1 MPIVLDKQ
9 QRIIAVGDLYQQQ
22 TIKQWIIISKMEMNS
37 VMHNDLKEVLL
48 TEEDIQNIC
57 KELGAQLT
65 KDYQG
70 KPLVCVGILKGSAM
84 FMSDLIKRS
93 DTHLSIDFMD
103 VSSYHGGTES
113 TGEVQII
120 KDLGSSIENKDVLI
134 IEDILETGTTLKSIT
149 ELLQSRK
156 VNSLEIVTLLDK
168 PNRRK
173 ADIEAKYVGK
183 KIPDEFV
190 VGYGLDYRELYRN
203 LPYIGT
209 LKPEVYSN

>member
-1 MPIVLDKQ
+1 
-9 QRIIAVGDLYQQQ
+9 
-22 TIKQWIIISKMEMNS
+22 MEMNS

-84 FMSDLIKRS
+84 FMSDLIKRI

-209 LKPEVYSN
+209 LKPECIQINFLINFSYYYYAFEK

>member
-1 MPIVLDKQ
+1 
-9 QRIIAVGDLYQQQ
+9 
-22 TIKQWIIISKMEMNS
+22 
-37 VMHNDLKEVLL
+37 MHKDLKNVLL
-48 TEEDIQNIC
+48 SEEDIQNIC
-57 KELGAQLT
+57 KEMGAIIT
-65 KDYQG
+65 EDYKDR
-70 KPLVCVGILKGSAM
+70 PLVCVGILKGSVM
-84 FMSDLIKRS
+84 FMADLIKRI

-113 TGEVQII
+113 TGEVQIL
-120 KDLGSSIENKDVLI
+120 KDLGASIEKKDVLI

-190 VGYGLDYRELYRN
+190 VAYGLDYGELYRN

-209 LKPEVYSN
+209 LKPEIHSK

>member
-1 MPIVLDKQ
+1 MKKYNLIATAAAGIEAIV
-9 QRIIAVGDLYQQQ
+9 G
-22 TIKQWIIISKMEMNS
+22 N
-37 VMHNDLKEVLL
+37 
-48 TEEDIQNIC
+48 
-57 KELGAQLT
+57 EL
-65 KDYQG
+65 
-70 KPLVCVGILKGSAM
+70 
-84 FMSDLIKRS
+84 R
-93 DTHLSIDFMD
+93 HLG
-103 VSSYHGGTES
+103 Y
-113 TGEVQII
+113 EVQV
-120 KDLGSSIENKDVLI
+120 ENGRVRFQGT

-156 VNSLEIVTLLDK
+156 VNSLEIATLLDK

-209 LKPEVYSN
+209 LKAEVYSK

>member
-1 MPIVLDKQ
+1 MHEDIKSIVL
-9 QRIIAVGDLYQQQ
+9 
-22 TIKQWIIISKMEMNS
+22 S
-37 VMHNDLKEVLL
+37 
-48 TEEDIQNIC
+48 EEEIQAIC
-57 KELGAQLT
+57 KDLGQQLT

-70 KPLVCVGILKGSAM
+70 KPLVCVGILKGSVM
-84 FMSDLIKRS
+84 FMADLIKRI

-149 ELLQSRK
+149 ELLESRK

-190 VGYGLDYRELYRN
+190 VGYGLDYAENYRN

-209 LKPEVYSN
+209 LKPEIYSK

>member
-1 MPIVLDKQ
+1 
-9 QRIIAVGDLYQQQ
+9 
-22 TIKQWIIISKMEMNS
+22 
-37 VMHNDLKEVLL
+37 MHNDLKEIIL
-48 TEEDIQNIC
+48 TEEEIQTLC
-57 KELGAQLT
+57 KTLGQQIT
-65 KDYQG
+65 QDYQN
-70 KPLVCVGILKGSAM
+70 KPLVCVGILKGSVM
-84 FMSDLIKRS
+84 FMADLIKRI
-93 DTHLSIDFMD
+93 DTHLAIDFMD

-120 KDLGSSIENKDVLI
+120 KDLGTSIENKDVLI

-190 VGYGLDYRELYRN
+190 VGYGLDYGEHYRN

-209 LKPEVYSN
+209 LKPEVYTK

>member
-1 MPIVLDKQ
+1 MHEDIKSIVL
-9 QRIIAVGDLYQQQ
+9 
-22 TIKQWIIISKMEMNS
+22 S
-37 VMHNDLKEVLL
+37 
-48 TEEDIQNIC
+48 EEEIQAIC
-57 KELGAQLT
+57 KDLGQQLT

-70 KPLVCVGILKGSAM
+70 KPLVCVGILKGSVM
-84 FMSDLIKRS
+84 FMADLIKRI

-149 ELLQSRK
+149 ELLESRK

-190 VGYGLDYRELYRN
+190 VGYGLDYGEHYRN
-203 LPYIGT
+203 LPYIGR
-209 LKPEVYSN
+209 

>member
-1 MPIVLDKQ
+1 
-9 QRIIAVGDLYQQQ
+9 
-22 TIKQWIIISKMEMNS
+22 MEMNS

-57 KELGAQLT
+57 KELGEQLI

-84 FMSDLIKRS
+84 FMSDLIKRI

>member
-1 MPIVLDKQ
+1 
-9 QRIIAVGDLYQQQ
+9 
-22 TIKQWIIISKMEMNS
+22 MEMNS

-84 FMSDLIKRS
+84 FMSDLIKRI

-209 LKPEVYSN
+209 LKPEVYSNKFFNQFQLLLLCV

>member
-1 MPIVLDKQ
+1 MHEDIKSIVL
-9 QRIIAVGDLYQQQ
+9 
-22 TIKQWIIISKMEMNS
+22 S
-37 VMHNDLKEVLL
+37 
-48 TEEDIQNIC
+48 EEEIQAIC
-57 KELGAQLT
+57 KDLGQQLT

-70 KPLVCVGILKGSAM
+70 KPLVCVGILKGSVM
-84 FMSDLIKRS
+84 FMADLIKRI

-149 ELLQSRK
+149 ELLESRK

-190 VGYGLDYRELYRN
+190 VGYGLDLS
-203 LPYIGT
+203 LIHI
-209 LKPEVYSN
+209 

>member
-1 MPIVLDKQ
+1 MK
-9 QRIIAVGDLYQQQ
+9 
-22 TIKQWIIISKMEMNS
+22 
-37 VMHNDLKEVLL
+37 NDLKEILL
-48 TEEDIQNIC
+48 TEDDIQAIC
-57 KELGAQLT
+57 ETLGRKIT
-65 KDYQG
+65 EDYKGKDLY
-70 KPLVCVGILKGSAM
+70 CVGILKGSVL
-84 FMSDLIKRS
+84 FMTDLIKRI
-93 DTHLSIDFMD
+93 DVPLAIDFMD

-113 TGEVQII
+113 TGEVQIL

-149 ELLQSRK
+149 ELLASRR

-173 ADIEAKYVGK
+173 AEIEAKYVGK

-190 VGYGLDYRELYRN
+190 VGYGLDYQEKYRN

-209 LKPEVYSN
+209 LKQEVYAK

>member
-1 MPIVLDKQ
+1 MKD
-9 QRIIAVGDLYQQQ
+9 
-22 TIKQWIIISKMEMNS
+22 
-37 VMHNDLKEVLL
+37 DLKEILL
-48 TEEDIQNIC
+48 TEADIKAICED
-57 KELGAQLT
+57 LGKT
-65 KDYQG
+65 ITEDYNG
-70 KPLVCVGILKGSAM
+70 KPLLCVGILKGSVM
-84 FMSDLIKRS
+84 FMADLIKHI

-113 TGEVQII
+113 TGEVQIL
-120 KDLGSSIENKDVLI
+120 KDLSTSIENKDILI

-149 ELLQSRK
+149 NLLKSRG

-173 ADIEAKYVGK
+173 ANIEAKYVGK

-190 VGYGLDYRELYRN
+190 VGYGLDYGELYRN

-209 LKPEVYSN
+209 LKPEIYSK

>member
-1 MPIVLDKQ
+1 
-9 QRIIAVGDLYQQQ
+9 
-22 TIKQWIIISKMEMNS
+22 
-37 VMHNDLKEVLL
+37 MHNDLKEIIL
-48 TEEDIQNIC
+48 TEEEIQTLC
-57 KELGAQLT
+57 KTLGEQIT
-65 KDYQG
+65 QDYQN
-70 KPLVCVGILKGSAM
+70 KPLVCVGILKGSVM
-84 FMSDLIKRS
+84 FMADLIKRI
-93 DTHLSIDFMD
+93 DTHLAIDFMD

-120 KDLGSSIENKDVLI
+120 KDLGTSIENKDVLI

-183 KIPDEFV
+183 KNS
-190 VGYGLDYRELYRN
+190 R
-203 LPYIGT
+203 
-209 LKPEVYSN
+209 

>member
-1 MPIVLDKQ
+1 MHEDIKSIVL
-9 QRIIAVGDLYQQQ
+9 
-22 TIKQWIIISKMEMNS
+22 S
-37 VMHNDLKEVLL
+37 
-48 TEEDIQNIC
+48 EEEIQAIC
-57 KELGAQLT
+57 KDLGQQLT

-70 KPLVCVGILKGSAM
+70 KPLVCVGILKGSVM
-84 FMSDLIKRS
+84 FMADLIKRI

-149 ELLQSRK
+149 ELLESRK

-190 VGYGLDYRELYRN
+190 VGYGLDYGEHYRN

-209 LKPEVYSN
+209 LKLEVYS

>member
-1 MPIVLDKQ
+1 MRD
-9 QRIIAVGDLYQQQ
+9 
-22 TIKQWIIISKMEMNS
+22 
-37 VMHNDLKEVLL
+37 DLKEILID
-48 TEEDIQNIC
+48 EEEIEQIC
-57 KELGAQLT
+57 KDLGAKIT
-65 KDYQG
+65 EAYAG
-70 KPLVCVGILKGSAM
+70 KPLVCIGILKGSVM
-84 FMSDLIKRS
+84 FMTDLIKHIG
-93 DTHLSIDFMD
+93 THLAIDFMD

-113 TGEVQII
+113 TGEVQIL
-120 KDLGSSIENKDVLI
+120 KDLSASIEGKDILI

-149 ELLQSRK
+149 ELLESRK

-190 VGYGLDYRELYRN
+190 VGYGLDYAENYRN

-209 LKPEVYSN
+209 IKPEIYSK